1 MTACIGTC
9 YVATVRMRN
18 LTKKAGG
25 TAGKL
30 GRGIIV
36 ALLALLYACGT
47 AAPVQEMSDARQAI
61 AAAKE
66 AGAEDR
72 AAEELR
78 AAEAFLDSAQRYLS
92 ERAYG
97 SARHDATLAK
107 EKARKALE
115 VSEGSDKKK

>member
-1 MTACIGTC
+1 
-9 YVATVRMRN
+9 MRSKN
-18 LTKKAGG
+18 PTRIAARTNGR
-25 TAGKL
+25 L

-36 ALLALLYACGT
+36 ALFALLYACGT

-66 AGAEDR
+66 AGAENH
-72 AAEELR
+72 AAEDLR
-78 AAEAFLDSAQRYLS
+78 AAEAFLDSAQRNLS

-97 SARHDATLAK
+97 SARRDATLAK

-115 VSEGSDKKK
+115 VSEGSDEQE

>member
-1 MTACIGTC
+1 
-9 YVATVRMRN
+9 VRSKNPTR
-18 LTKKAGG
+18 KAGRTNG
-25 TAGKL
+25 RL

-36 ALLALLYACGT
+36 ALFALLYACGT

-66 AGAEDR
+66 AGAENH
-72 AAEELR
+72 AAEDLR
-78 AAEAFLDSAQRYLS
+78 AAEAFLDSAQRNLS

-97 SARHDATLAK
+97 SARRDATLAK

-115 VSEGSDKKK
+115 VSEGSDEKK

>member
-1 MTACIGTC
+1 
-9 YVATVRMRN
+9 MRSKN
-18 LTKKAGG
+18 PTRKAGRTNG
-25 TAGKL
+25 RL

-36 ALLALLYACGT
+36 ALFALLYACGT

-66 AGAEDR
+66 AGAENH
-72 AAEELR
+72 AAEDLR
-78 AAEAFLDSAQRYLS
+78 AAEAFLDSAQRNLS

-97 SARHDATLAK
+97 SARRDATLAK

-115 VSEGSDKKK
+115 VSEGSDEQE

>member
-1 MTACIGTC
+1 
-9 YVATVRMRN
+9 MRSKN
-18 LTKKAGG
+18 PTRKAGRTNG
-25 TAGKL
+25 RL

-36 ALLALLYACGT
+36 ALFALLYACGT

-66 AGAEDR
+66 AGAENH
-72 AAEELR
+72 AAEDLR
-78 AAEAFLDSAQRYLS
+78 AAEAFLDSAQRNLS

-97 SARHDATLAK
+97 SARRDATLAK

-115 VSEGSDKKK
+115 VSEGSDEKK